1 MKFAYSLLLVAMT
14 GLAGCAAQS
23 SLDVVRSDVDAV
35 KTRLFSME
43 KDLGGVRDESKK
55 GIGSVEQEYKSDV
68 TSVRKLAADMQASMD
83 SMKTEFQ
90 ALSGKVD
97 DLAISAKKPAD
108 DLARYREDADK
119 RIIALDDRV
128 VKLQTAMDEL
138 NKKVVELNKKVVD
151 LASQPKKEDVV
162 TPESLYAKGLETFK
176 AGGMQAARD
185 IFTRFLDQYP
195 KHDLAANAQ
204 YWIGE
209 TYYDEKGYEPA
220 ILAYQEVIK
229 QYPGKDKV
237 PAAMLKQAM
246 CFRAIKDN
254 KNARYVL
261 KKLDEDFP
269 KSDEAKKAR
278 ELLKEI
284 K

>member
-14 GLAGCAAQS
+14 GLAGCATQS
-23 SLDVVRSDVDAV
+23 SLDVVRSDVDSV
-35 KTRLFSME
+35 KTRLFSVE
-43 KDLGGVRDESKK
+43 KELGGVRDESKK

-68 TSVRKLAADMQASMD
+68 TAVRKLAADMQASMD
-83 SMKTEFQ
+83 GMKTEFQ
-90 ALSGKVD
+90 ALNGKMD
-97 DLAISAKKPAD
+97 DLAIAAKKPAD

-119 RIIALDDRV
+119 RLIALEDRV
-128 VKLQTAMDEL
+128 VKLQTTIDDL
-138 NKKVVELNKKVVD
+138 NKKLGD
-151 LASQPKKEDVV
+151 LAAQPKKEEVV
-162 TPESLYAKGLETFK
+162 TPEALYSKGLETLK
-176 AGGMQAARD
+176 GGDMQGARD
-185 IFTRFLDQYP
+185 IFAKFLDQYP

-209 TYYDEKGYEPA
+209 TYYTEKGYEPA

-237 PAAMLKQAM
+237 PAAMLKQAI

-254 KNARYVL
+254 KSARYVL
-261 KKLDEDFP
+261 KKLEEGYP

-278 ELLKEI
+278 DLLKEI

>member
-14 GLAGCAAQS
+14 GLAGCAAQR
-23 SLDVVRSDVDAV
+23 SLDVVQSDMDAV
-35 KTRLFSME
+35 KSRLFSVE

-55 GIGSVEQEYKSDV
+55 GIGSVEQEYKTDV
-68 TSVRKLAADMQASMD
+68 TEVRKLAADMQASMD
-83 SMKTEFQ
+83 SMKSEFQ
-90 ALSGKVD
+90 ALNGKMD
-97 DLAISAKKPAD
+97 DLAIAAKKPAD
-108 DLARYREDADK
+108 DLARYRDDADK
-119 RIIALDDRV
+119 RIIALEDRV
-128 VKLQTAMDEL
+128 VKLQTAMDDI
-138 NKKVVELNKKVVD
+138 NKKVGEL
-151 LASQPKKEDVV
+151 AAPAAQPKKEEVV
-162 TPESLYAKGLETFK
+162 TPESFYAKGLETFK
-176 AGGMQAARD
+176 AGDMQAARE
-185 IFTRFLDQYP
+185 IFAKFLDQYP

-209 TYYDEKGYEPA
+209 TYYNEKGYEPA

-246 CFRAIKDN
+246 CFRAIKEL
-254 KNARYVL
+254 KSARFVL
-261 KKLDEDFP
+261 KKLEEGFP
-269 KSDEAKKAR
+269 RSDEAKKAR

>member
-14 GLAGCAAQS
+14 GLAGCATQS

-35 KTRLFSME
+35 KTRLFSVE

-68 TSVRKLAADMQASMD
+68 TAVRKLAADLQASMD
-83 SMKTEFQ
+83 SMKADFQ
-90 ALSGKVD
+90 ALSGKMD

-138 NKKVVELNKKVVD
+138 NKKVGD
-151 LASQPKKEDVV
+151 LAAQPKKEEPV
-162 TPESLYAKGLETFK
+162 TPESFYAKGLETFK
-176 AGGMQAARD
+176 AGDMQAARD
-185 IFTRFLDQYP
+185 IFTKFLDQYP
-195 KHDLAANAQ
+195 KHDLAANAL

-209 TYYDEKGYEPA
+209 TYYNEKGYEPA

-237 PAAMLKQAM
+237 PAAMLKQAI

-254 KNARYVL
+254 KSARYVL
-261 KKLDEDFP
+261 KKLEEDFP
-269 KSDEAKKAR
+269 KSDEAKKGR

>member
-1 MKFAYSLLLVAMT
+1 MKFAYSLLLIAMT
-14 GLAGCAAQS
+14 GLAGCATQS

-35 KTRLFSME
+35 KTRLFSVE

-55 GIGSVEQEYKSDV
+55 GIGSVEEEYKSDV
-68 TSVRKLAADMQASMD
+68 TSVRKLSADLQASMD
-83 SMKTEFQ
+83 SMKADLQ
-90 ALSGKVD
+90 ALNGKMD
-97 DLAISAKKPAD
+97 DLGISAKKPAD

-119 RIIALDDRV
+119 RIIALEDRV
-128 VKLQTAMDEL
+128 VKLQTAMDDL
-138 NKKVVELNKKVVD
+138 NKKVGD
-151 LASQPKKEDVV
+151 LAAQPKKEEVV
-162 TPESLYAKGLETFK
+162 TPESFYAKGLETFK
-176 AGGMQAARD
+176 AGDMSAARD
-185 IFTRFLDQYP
+185 IFTKFLDQYP
-195 KHDLAANAQ
+195 KNDLDANAL

-209 TYYDEKGYEPA
+209 TYYNEKGYEAA

-237 PAAMLKQAM
+237 PAAMLKQAI

-254 KNARYVL
+254 KSARYVL
-261 KKLDEDFP
+261 KKVEEEFP

-278 ELLKEI
+278 ELLREI

>member
-1 MKFAYSLLLVAMT
+1 MKLAYSLLLVALT
-14 GLAGCAAQS
+14 GLSGCATQS

-35 KTRLFSME
+35 KTRLFSVE

-68 TSVRKLAADMQASMD
+68 TAFRKLAADLQASMD
-83 SMKTEFQ
+83 SMKTDFQ
-90 ALSGKVD
+90 ALSGKMD

-119 RIIALDDRV
+119 RIIALEDRV

-138 NKKVVELNKKVVD
+138 NKKVGD
-151 LASQPKKEDVV
+151 LAAQPKKVEVV
-162 TPESLYAKGLETFK
+162 TPESLYDKGLETFK
-176 AGGMQAARD
+176 AGDMQASRD
-185 IFTRFLDQYP
+185 IFTKFLDQYP

-209 TYYDEKGYEPA
+209 TYYNEKGYEPA

-237 PAAMLKQAM
+237 PAAMLKQAI

-254 KNARYVL
+254 KSARYVL
-261 KKLDEDFP
+261 KKLEEGFP

>member
-14 GLAGCAAQS
+14 GLAGCATQS
-23 SLDVVRSDVDAV
+23 SLDAVRSDVDAV
-35 KTRLFSME
+35 KTRLFSVE

-68 TSVRKLAADMQASMD
+68 TAVRKLAADMQASMD
-83 SMKTEFQ
+83 SMKADFQ
-90 ALSGKVD
+90 ALNGKMD

-119 RIIALDDRV
+119 RIIALEDRL
-128 VKLQTAMDEL
+128 VKLQTAMDDL
-138 NKKVVELNKKVVD
+138 NKKVGD
-151 LASQPKKEDVV
+151 LAAQPKKEEVV
-162 TPESLYAKGLETFK
+162 TPEALYAKGQETFK
-176 AGGMQAARD
+176 AGDMQAARD
-185 IFTRFLDQYP
+185 IFSKFLDQYP

-209 TYYDEKGYEPA
+209 TYYNEKGYQPA

-237 PAAMLKQAM
+237 PAAMLKQAI
-246 CFRAIKDN
+246 CFRIIKDN
-254 KNARYVL
+254 KSARYVL
-261 KKLDEDFP
+261 KKLEEGFP
-269 KSDEAKKAR
+269 RSDEAKKAR